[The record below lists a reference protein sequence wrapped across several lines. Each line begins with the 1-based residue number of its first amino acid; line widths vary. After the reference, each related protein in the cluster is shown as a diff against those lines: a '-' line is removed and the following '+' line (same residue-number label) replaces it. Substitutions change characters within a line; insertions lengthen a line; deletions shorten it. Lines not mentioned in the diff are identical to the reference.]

1 MANVM
6 TRFLLA
12 STALFATP
20 AMAHVGHIGE
30 AAGHGHWIAGIAIG
44 AAVGIGL
51 WGALKGKKD
60 PKAEPAEE
68 AEEDGEEEPA

>member
-1 MANVM
+1 M
-6 TRFLLA
+6 TRLLLTT
-12 STALFATP
+12 TAVFATP

-60 PKAEPAEE
+60 PKAAPQEE
-68 AEEDGEEEPA
+68 AEAEEEDGEKEPA